1 MLQLHLIINY
11 VHLVTAYYC
20 VVDNV
25 QDIVD
30 TFLVQDIVDK
40 SSLTIE

>member
-1 MLQLHLIINY
+1 MRVRERLY
-11 VHLVTAYYC
+11 VSSPYFLL
-20 VVDNV
+20 DNV